1 MSVLKDHVII
11 KGNKYGLAVY
21 LDEDLPFQE
30 LLEETEKKFKAAARF
45 FAGGEMAVRLENR
58 ILTKAEEQ
66 RIVEVISA
74 AAGIQ
79 ILCLL
84 DYDEKSEKIYKSAV
98 EQTLAQMPDQ
108 DGRFY
113 RGTLKKNQVLEAD
126 TSIVVIGDVEEGATV
141 VSKGNIVVTGTLNG
155 SAHAGAS
162 GRTDAFVAALH
173 IETEKLRVSGKKV
186 KPVIGGSYSWAK
198 LL

>member
-1 MSVLKDHVII
+1 MSGLKDCVII

-21 LDEDLPFQE
+21 LDADLPFQE
-30 LLEETEKKFKAAARF
+30 LLEEIEKKFRSAARF

-58 ILTKAEEQ
+58 ILTKVEEQ
-66 RIVEVISA
+66 RIVDVISR

-98 EQTLAQMPDQ
+98 EQTLARIPDQ

-113 RGTLKKNQVLEAD
+113 RGTLKKKQVLEAD

-141 VSKGNIVVTGTLNG
+141 VSKGNIVIIGTLNG

-162 GRTDAFVAALH
+162 GRTDAFVAALCMKP
-173 IETEKLRVSGKKV
+173 ERLRISGRKV
-186 KPVIGGSYSWAK
+186 KPVLGGSYSWAK